1 MKDLLTRTDELL
13 LLAIYRLKEEA
24 YTVPILEH
32 LEKVSAKKNWTLAAI
47 YIPLLKLEKNGIVE
61 SYLGEPTSQR
71 GGRSKR
77 YYRITSKGLKALQ
90 EVKELERTMWE
101 GIPDM
106 IYGDRRNK

>member
-1 MKDLLTRTDELL
+1 MKELLTRTDELL
-13 LLAIYRLKEEA
+13 LLTIYRLKEDA

-32 LEKVSAKKNWTLAAI
+32 LEEVSSRKNWTLAGI

-77 YYRITSKGLKALQ
+77 YYKITNKGLRALQ
-90 EVKELERTMWE
+90 EVKELQKTMWD

-106 IYGDRRNK
+106 IYSDEGDL